1 MSTGTMLKTAFDL
14 LAMAANGGGR
24 RYELVRGELQE
35 MAPSGGTHGKIAFS
49 IASIIAA
56 HIRGKDLG
64 EGFTAEAGFVTGR
77 DPDSVRAPDV
87 AFVSKE
93 RLPAG
98 RVPDG
103 FVDAAP
109 DLAVEVMSPSDT
121 AAAIQAKIEEYF
133 AAGSR
138 LVWVVYPD
146 SRSVT
151 VYRSLHD
158 IEVLHE
164 GDELDARPVF
174 DDFRVSVDELFG

>member
-1 MSTGTMLKTAFDL
+1 MSTGTMLTTAADL
-14 LAMAANGGGR
+14 LAMAASDDGQ
-24 RYELVRGELQE
+24 RYELVKGDLRE
-35 MAPSGGTHGKIAFS
+35 MAPAGGTHGKIAFS

-77 DPDSVRAPDV
+77 NPDSVRAPDV

-93 RLPAG
+93 RLPEG
-98 RVPDG
+98 RVPEG
-103 FVDAAP
+103 FVEAAP
-109 DLAVEVMSPSDT
+109 DLAVEVVSPRDT

-138 LVWVVYPD
+138 LVWVVHPA

-158 IEVLHE
+158 VEVLLE
-164 GDELDARPVF
+164 GAILDGRPVF
-174 DDFRVSVDELFG
+174 EGFRVNVDELFG